1 MESQETAKR
10 PIEEPGDA
18 VAVQDAEPAT
28 KRVKLDDAPAPQAQE
43 EPSQPQTETQPQPQ
57 TEGDKP
63 KEQRQDD
70 RDKRRGIAPI
80 KAE

>member
-1 MESQETAKR
+1 MESQETTKR
-10 PIEEPGDA
+10 PIEEPVDT

-28 KRVKLDDAPAPQAQE
+28 KRVKLDDAPVPQAETQ
-43 EPSQPQTETQPQPQ
+43 PQAQPQTEA
-57 TEGDKP
+57 EKP
-63 KEQRQDD
+63 KEKKQDD

>member
-10 PIEEPGDA
+10 PIEEPNDA

-28 KRVKLDDAPAPQAQE
+28 KRVKLDDAPAPVPQPQE
-43 EPSQPQTETQPQPQ
+43 EQPQPQ
-57 TEGDKP
+57 PQQTEEEKP